1 MPPARSDP
9 LAPARRLPLWLA
21 AEGMDGVGTSHARA
35 EQAESGDV
43 RLGWRPERATEL
55 RPRHGARQMSG
66 YSGLAAAAAIN
77 ALQHLY
83 LYSAASSQ
91 PSIHS
96 LEVLRVRRG
105 ASSSNREW
113 RRVRPMA
120 EIKKFAE
127 AEALG
132 SRGNAGNGDGR
143 GGRTPGRKRGEACK
157 DEKTKN
163 NLKWLE
169 KMIW

>member
-1 MPPARSDP
+1 MQSSGKNIPAAILGWDEPREGG
-9 LAPARRLPLWLA
+9 AGGERRRA
-21 AEGMDGVGTSHARA
+21 IGVAS
-35 EQAESGDV
+35 
-43 RLGWRPERATEL
+43 WRPERATEL